1 MIQIPVESPITEFL
15 HAKASKLRT
24 PISGTFELTPV
35 CNMSCRMC
43 YVRMT
48 KQQQEA
54 IRPLISAQ
62 EWINLGK
69 TAKEHGLLFL
79 LLTGGEPFSR
89 PDFKEIMQALHKMG
103 LVISI
108 NSNGTLINE
117 KTIEWLKE
125 TPPSRI
131 NMTLYGASDE
141 TYARLCNNPHGF
153 TQATNAIRLLKEA
166 GITVKLN
173 CSVTPYNADDLEE
186 IMAFA
191 KRENLVIQATS
202 YMFPPLRR
210 DETKIGQNDRFTPEE
225 AAYYSAKIEMLLNGE
240 DAFLERVKR
249 NDFSALTTD
258 MEDDCGEL
266 EGEGIRCRAGKCSYW
281 VTWDGRMLPCGMLP
295 QCGTDVFKCG
305 FEEAWK
311 EAMAYADGIR
321 LPAKCKDCAIKDTC
335 RACASMVYTESGN
348 FCTIPD
354 YRCKMAHAYPAACKK
369 LEAEILEARNAEK

>member
-1 MIQIPVESPITEFL
+1 MIQIPVESPITEYL
-15 HAKASKLRT
+15 HAKASRLRT

-48 KQQQEA
+48 KKEQEA
-54 IRPLISAQ
+54 IRPLISAE
-62 EWINLGK
+62 EWIKLGK
-69 TAKEHGLLFL
+69 TAKDNGLLFL

-108 NSNGTLINE
+108 NSNGTLIDE
-117 KTIEWLKE
+117 KTVEWLKE

-131 NMTLYGASDE
+131 NMTLYGTSDE
-141 TYARLCNNPHGF
+141 TYARLCGNPHGF
-153 TQATNAIRLLKEA
+153 TQATNAIRLLREA

-173 CSVTPYNADDLEE
+173 CSVTPYNVCDLDGIIE
-186 IMAFA
+186 FA
-191 KRENLVIQATS
+191 KREDLVIQATS

-210 DETKIGQNDRFTPEE
+210 DETKIGQNDRFSPEE
-225 AAYYSAKIEMLLNGE
+225 AAYYSARIEMLLNGE

-249 NDFSALTTD
+249 NDFSALTAD
-258 MEDDCGEL
+258 MEEDCGEI

-295 QCGTDVFKCG
+295 QGGVNVFERG
-305 FEEAWK
+305 FEAAWK
-311 EAMAYADGIR
+311 EAMAYSDGIR
-321 LPAKCKDCAIKDTC
+321 LPARCKDCGIKDTC
-335 RACASMVYTESGN
+335 RACASMVYTESGD
-348 FCTIPD
+348 FCKVPD

-369 LEAEILEARNAEK
+369 LEAEIMEARNAEK

>member
-1 MIQIPVESPITEFL
+1 MIQIPIESPITEFL
-15 HAKASKLRT
+15 HAKASKLKT

-48 KQQQEA
+48 KKEQEA

-62 EWINLGK
+62 EWIKLGQ
-69 TAKEHGLLFL
+69 TAKDNGLLFL

-153 TQATNAIRLLKEA
+153 TQATSAIRLLKKA

-186 IMAFA
+186 IIAFA
-191 KRENLVIQATS
+191 KREDLVIQATS

-210 DETKIGQNDRFTPEE
+210 DASKVGVNDRFSPED
-225 AAYYSAKIEMLLNGE
+225 AAYYAAKIEMLLNGE
-240 DAFLERVKR
+240 DAFLERIKS
-249 NDFSALTTD
+249 NDFPALTTD
-258 MEDDCGEL
+258 MEEDCGEI

-295 QCGTDVFKCG
+295 QAGVNVFERG
-305 FEEAWK
+305 FEAAWQEAI
-311 EAMAYADGIR
+311 EYAEGIR
-321 LPAKCKDCAIKDTC
+321 LPAKCKDCGMKNTC
-335 RACASMVYTESGN
+335 RACASMVFTESGD
-348 FCTIPD
+348 FCTVPD
-354 YRCKMAHAYPAACKK
+354 YRCRMTKAYPAACKK